1 MRCFL
6 DTHVLLW
13 WRRDDPRLPHR
24 WDDIFENPED
34 HEILFSI
41 VSLWEIAIKR
51 TIGKLHL
58 EGALEDF
65 ALTLESAHGFRR
77 LPLELHEICRMES
90 LPLHHRDPF
99 DRLLIA
105 QCAEQQATA
114 VTNDPRWK
122 PYPVEVDF

>member
-1 MRCFL
+1 MRYFL

-13 WRRDDPRLPHR
+13 WRQDDPRLPHR
-24 WDDIFENPED
+24 WDAIFENPQD
-34 HEILFSI
+34 HEIFFSI
-41 VSLWEIAIKR
+41 ISLWEIAIKR
-51 TIGKLHL
+51 TLGKLRL

-65 ALTLESAHGFRR
+65 ALTLESLHGFRR
-77 LPLELHEICRMES
+77 LPLELHEICRVES
-90 LPLHHRDPF
+90 LPMHHRDPF

-122 PYPVEVDF
+122 PYPVKVEF